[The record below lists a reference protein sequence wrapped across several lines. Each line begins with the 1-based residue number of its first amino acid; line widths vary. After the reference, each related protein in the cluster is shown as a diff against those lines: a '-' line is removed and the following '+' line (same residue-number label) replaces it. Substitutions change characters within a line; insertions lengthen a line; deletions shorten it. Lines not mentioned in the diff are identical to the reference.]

1 MSSKRR
7 CASYCRSN
15 YSVSFVAGIM
25 NVQPPDIED
34 TMSAVQNCTNGF
46 RGCGAGVRVA
56 GAIREGDEFKT
67 EVRRG
72 CAVRRAMSSKR
83 AARFAEWSDE
93 FKTEVRGS
101 PSGAMSSKRAARF
114 AEWSDEFK
122 TGCAVRRMGSAVAEP
137 SSALRAQ

>member
-1 MSSKRR
+1 
-7 CASYCRSN
+7 
-15 YSVSFVAGIM
+15 M
-25 NVQPPDIED
+25 NVQPQDIED

-93 FKTEVRGS
+93 FKT
-101 PSGAMSSKRAARF
+101 
-114 AEWSDEFK
+114 
-122 TGCAVRRMGSAVAEP
+122 GCAVRRMGSAVAEP